1 MEIKTTRTLKP
12 EERRMFIINRFQNLG
27 IYVNQMAHF
36 LQNDKYPAKA
46 RNMIRLKITL
56 LYDYLSSC
64 IQDVNY
70 VQDERETLL
79 RAIDTLNPAQFQ
91 NLVIIVQKFWA
102 TVDFIS

>member
-12 EERRMFIINRFQNLG
+12 EERMFIINRFQNLG
-27 IYVNQMAHF
+27 IYVNQMTHF
-36 LQNDKYPAKA
+36 LRCGVYPANA
-46 RNMIRLKITL
+46 HNRIRLKITL

-91 NLVIIVQKFWA
+91 NLVIIVQKFWT

>member
-12 EERRMFIINRFQNLG
+12 EERMFIISRFQNLG
-27 IYVNQMAHF
+27 IYVNQMTHF
-36 LQNDKYPAKA
+36 LQCGIYPANA
-46 RNMIRLKITL
+46 HNRIRDKITF

-64 IQDVNY
+64 VQDVDY

-91 NLVIIVQKFWA
+91 NLVIIVQKIL
-102 TVDFIS
+102 DYG

>member
-12 EERRMFIINRFQNLG
+12 EEQMFIINRFQNLG
-27 IYVNQMAHF
+27 IYVNQMTHF
-36 LQNDKYPAKA
+36 LQCGVYPTNAHN
-46 RNMIRLKITL
+46 RIRLKIIL

-91 NLVIIVQKFWA
+91 NLIIIVQKFWT
-102 TVDFIS
+102 TVNFIS

>member
-12 EERRMFIINRFQNLG
+12 EERMFIISRFQNLG
-27 IYVNQMAHF
+27 IYVNQMTHF
-36 LQNDKYPAKA
+36 LQYGIYPANAHNK
-46 RNMIRLKITL
+46 IRDKITF

-64 IQDVNY
+64 VQDVDY

-91 NLVIIVQKFWA
+91 NLVIIVQKFWT